1 MFSVYRANGLSKA
14 FKPVFSE
21 ICSRCFHISKNN
33 LQPLGVPFVI
43 EQTGRGERTYDIYSR
58 LLKERIVC
66 LMAPVDDFVSGL
78 IVAQLLFLQSESPQK
93 PINMYIN
100 TPGGTV
106 TSGLAIYDTMQLIKC
121 PVSTWVVG
129 QASSMGSLLLAAGE
143 PGMRNAL
150 PNSRIM
156 VHQPLGGASGQASDI
171 VIQANEIK
179 KVKEKLNKLYVQ
191 HTGQDYEVIEKA
203 LDRDNF
209 MDPYEAKL
217 FGLIDNVLEPTSEDA
232 TSS

>member
-1 MFSVYRANGLSKA
+1 MIAANKIRYIAEGV
-14 FKPVFSE
+14 KPIFSE
-21 ICSRCFHISKNN
+21 ICSRCLHVTRNN
-33 LQPLGVPFVI
+33 LRPLGVPFVI

-78 IVAQLLFLQSESPQK
+78 IVAQLLFLQSESKQK
-93 PINMYIN
+93 PIHMYIN
-100 TPGGTV
+100 SPGGTV
-106 TSGLAIYDTMQLIKC
+106 TSGLAIYDTMQLIQC

-129 QASSMGSLLLAAGE
+129 QASSMGSLLLSAGE
-143 PGMRNAL
+143 PGLRNAL

-179 KVKEKLNKLYVQ
+179 KVKEKLNKLYSF
-191 HTGQDYEVIEKA
+191 HTGQDFETIEKA

-209 MDPYEAKL
+209 MDPYEAKE
-217 FGLIDNVLEPTSEDA
+217 FGLIDNVLEHKPKAAST
-232 TSS
+232 